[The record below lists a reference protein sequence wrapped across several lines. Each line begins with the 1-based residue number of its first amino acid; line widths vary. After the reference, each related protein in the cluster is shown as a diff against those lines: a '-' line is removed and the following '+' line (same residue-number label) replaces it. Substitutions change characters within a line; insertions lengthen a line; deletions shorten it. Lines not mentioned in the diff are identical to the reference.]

1 MPAGFEWDTFGAFT
15 DGLNALAN
23 LDATPLM
30 ERWEEIIVEGNRRGV
45 LSGVDGYNRPEPP
58 LKYRFGIGKRTRNRQ
73 RPAYGSPVANPQKAD
88 VRAFRGPF
96 AAGWDDNLLASQYA
110 GLTGP
115 RLAPRGEQSRAIKN
129 LMTRIDYDPSTHT
142 WSVIGAWAEVVSA
155 EGFPFLPV
163 HFEGLKAGRGA
174 GFTMPKYDLRP
185 VRPEDLQFAR
195 NALMAFIRTDYL
207 ERF

>member
-45 LSGVDGYNRPEPP
+45 LSGLDGHNRPAPP
-58 LKYRFGIGKRTRNRQ
+58 LKYRFGVGKRTRNR
-73 RPAYGSPVANPQKAD
+73 RVPAYGTTAHDATG
-88 VRAFRGPF
+88 FGPF
-96 AAGWDDNLLASQYA
+96 ASGLNDNLPSSRYRE
-110 GLTGP
+110 LTGP

-129 LMTRIDYDPSTHT
+129 LMTRIDYDPATHT

-174 GFTMPKYDLRP
+174 GFTMPKYDLTP